1 MIDNPDRFEP
11 PAHPRYPTTRH
22 TLLDRLRDSD
32 HDSRKAAYN
41 ILVAAYW
48 RPVYKHLR
56 RQWNK
61 DRQNAEDITQEFFS
75 SAYEKSFFDGY
86 DASKAR
92 FRTFI
97 RTCVDRFAG
106 KEKRRQEAVKRGGG
120 KIMLSLD
127 FDAAENELGRANVAT
142 NDSPDTLFEKE
153 WARSVFAIA
162 IDRLKR
168 ETEAKNKSVAY
179 EIFARFDLE
188 AGDEPARPSY
198 RDLAEQFKI
207 KETDVTNYL
216 AAMRRQLKRIIL
228 DLMRELT
235 GSEEEFREE
244 VRALFGGDNT

>member
-1 MIDNPDRFEP
+1 
-11 PAHPRYPTTRH
+11 
-22 TLLDRLRDSD
+22 
-32 HDSRKAAYN
+32 
-41 ILVAAYW
+41 
-48 RPVYKHLR
+48 
-56 RQWNK
+56 
-61 DRQNAEDITQEFFS
+61 
-75 SAYEKSFFDGY
+75 
-86 DASKAR
+86 
-92 FRTFI
+92 
-97 RTCVDRFAG
+97 
-106 KEKRRQEAVKRGGG
+106 
-120 KIMLSLD
+120 
-127 FDAAENELGRANVAT
+127 VAT

-153 WARSVFAIA
+153 WARSVFTMA